1 MYTASSIKRVASR
14 TATSSSRFMS
24 FKPRNVV
31 VVEGCRI
38 PFTMAGSVYGQ
49 YLAVDLARFALK
61 GLLTKTALDPKLID
75 YLYYGTVIQEARTSN
90 IAREAAMGA
99 GIPISVPSNTISM
112 ACISANQ
119 AITAG
124 AEKIMSGQADIVVAG
139 GVETFSDVPIRFS
152 RPIRQRML
160 GNHDTCNHFTC
171 NHGTSNYPVFTKTS
185 SDTLYS
191 PVRHAFI
198 LSKSFFSSPTPL
210 FLIKCM
216 MCIVLC
222 TH

>member
-160 GNHDTCNHFTC
+160 GNTL
-171 NHGTSNYPVFTKTS
+171 PVITAPLII
-185 SDTLYS
+185 LYS
-191 PVRHAFI
+191 QTLLLTPF
-198 LSKSFFSSPTPL
+198 TPL
-210 FLIKCM
+210 SDMHSYSQNRFSPLLHPYSSSN
-216 MCIVLC
+216 V
-222 TH
+222 

>member
-1 MYTASSIKRVASR
+1 MYSASSIKRVVSR

-31 VVEGCRI
+31 VVDGCRI

-124 AEKIMSGQADIVVAG
+124 AEKIMAGQADIIVAG

-160 GNHDTCNHFTC
+160 GKH
-171 NHGTSNYPVFTKTS
+171 YYR
-185 SDTLYS
+185 L
-191 PVRHAFI
+191 
-198 LSKSFFSSPTPL
+198 LL
-210 FLIKCM
+210 FLPPITSISCSF
-216 MCIVLC
+216 LL
-222 TH
+222 